1 MSREKCLKIL
11 IRLLILLAISSSIL
25 ITISIMI
32 TLIDI
37 LLFVDFNK
45 DNYHLNMNPLF
56 YWSIFMINFFILIS
70 IIFTWKN
77 LFQISNEYYIQCY
90 LMPME
95 KLKFFQCFHS
105 LMFIIMA
112 IFIFYLIIRQL
123 FIAYDEGK
131 KMEKIQ
137 ILILLIIFAC
147 QDLLHFS
154 ISKRLNQF
162 LNIICDYHRNC

>member
-1 MSREKCLKIL
+1 MKNILNKINLIKKKKVNQKKKFIEKSLFRIGAQKKMSREKCLKIL

-37 LLFVDFNK
+37 LLFVDFNN
-45 DNYHLNMNPLF
+45 DHYHLNMNPLF

-131 KMEKIQ
+131 
-137 ILILLIIFAC
+137 F
-147 QDLLHFS
+147 
-154 ISKRLNQF
+154 
-162 LNIICDYHRNC
+162 